1 MDQEEDA
8 RKEKSLVSVVARK
21 NHCWASSISGGNIVL
36 IAITREISR
45 NMRQCEISH
54 IPRQDIDIDLARK
67 QHAQYERVLVD
78 LGCKLKSLTEE
89 PLLPD
94 SVFVEDTAIVL
105 NEMAIMTR
113 PGAEIRRGETR
124 SVSEVLSEYR
134 TIFQIV
140 SPGTLDGGDVLQMG
154 RTLYVGITDRSNES
168 GIMQL
173 IDLVSPYGYEVIKV
187 QVDGCL
193 HLKSAATPVGEDKLL
208 INRSWVD
215 VKSFEGKSLID
226 INPGEPYAANALF
239 INGEIVY
246 PAAFPETRRCLED
259 TGFPVRIVDVSELQ
273 KAEGGVT
280 CCSLIFR
287 DESPTNNELDA

>member
-1 MDQEEDA
+1 M
-8 RKEKSLVSVVARK
+8 
-21 NHCWASSISGGNIVL
+21 
-36 IAITREISR
+36 RE
-45 NMRQCEISH
+45 CEISH
-54 IPRQDIDIDLARK
+54 IPRQDIDIGLARK

-78 LGCKLKSLTEE
+78 LGCKLKRLTEE
-89 PLLPD
+89 RLLPD

-105 NEMAIMTR
+105 DEIAIIAR
-113 PGAEIRRGETR
+113 PGAESRRSETG

-134 TIFQIV
+134 TISRII

-154 RTLYVGITDRSNES
+154 KTLYVGVTHRSNES

-173 IDLVSPYGYEVIKV
+173 IDLVSPYEYEVIKV

-193 HLKSAATPVGEDKLL
+193 HLKSAATPVGEEILL

-215 VKSFEGKSLID
+215 VKPFEEKTLID
-226 INPGEPYAANALF
+226 IDPGEPYAANALF

-259 TGFPVRIVDVSELQ
+259 TGFIIRVVDVSELQ

-280 CCSLIFR
+280 CCSVIFR
-287 DESPTNNELDA
+287 DESPTNFEPDA